1 MKLSKGWGGSLSRKG
16 SRIKWFQS
24 SHCIPPDAQRFWAT
38 SKTGPVGEIVMTFG
52 GPKNPSCLRRVQ
64 MWGLQFVAGAARGRG
79 IHGTRA
85 SRGSNGGGD
94 MWWTRI
100 LGVTFWKMHQVTMA
114 FCFFFHRWQISFE
127 GFGFK
132 VTKWL
137 CVFSSCWAQGTLFL
151 LVIPMPAPETRE
163 ADPVAVDVAET
174 DAKPLTKDVTG
185 PWNSNPGI
193 HWLSRQLIDLWN
205 STYTALKWPMLQ
217 FHFF

>member
-114 FCFFFHRWQISFE
+114 FCFFFT
-127 GFGFK
+127 GGK
-132 VTKWL
+132 
-137 CVFSSCWAQGTLFL
+137 FL
-151 LVIPMPAPETRE
+151 LKDLVSKSPNGCAFFQ
-163 ADPVAVDVAET
+163 AV
-174 DAKPLTKDVTG
+174 G
-185 PWNSNPGI
+185 
-193 HWLSRQLIDLWN
+193 
-205 STYTALKWPMLQ
+205 LKE
-217 FHFF
+217 HFFF